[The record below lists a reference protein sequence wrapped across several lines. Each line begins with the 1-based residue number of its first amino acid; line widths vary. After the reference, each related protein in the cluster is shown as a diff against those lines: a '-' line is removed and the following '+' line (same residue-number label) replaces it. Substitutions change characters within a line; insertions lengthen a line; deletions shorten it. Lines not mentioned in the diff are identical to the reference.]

1 MSRCQPRQATVLC
14 MELPTG
20 TVEWAPGRETSVWMA
35 GDGSGDIA
43 LVLAH
48 GAGSDALHPLTVGL
62 RDELVKA
69 GTSCVT
75 FNYPYREES
84 RRWPDSPEQLLACH
98 RAVLAWVME
107 RTGEIPVLAGRS
119 MGGRIASY
127 LAADGAPVKALVLY
141 AYPLHPPGRPDRLR
155 SEHLGSISVPMLFFR
170 GSRDVFSRSDLFD
183 REVRNLET
191 TTVVDLE
198 GLDHSFR
205 GRVRMAEIVNRSI
218 AEATVAWLR
227 SVPS

>member
-1 MSRCQPRQATVLC
+1 MWT
-14 MELPTG
+14 
-20 TVEWAPGRETSVWMA
+20 A
-35 GDGSGDIA
+35 GDPHGDLV

-62 RDELVKA
+62 RDELVRE
-69 GTSCVT
+69 GVWCVT
-75 FNYPYREES
+75 FNYQYKEEG
-84 RRWPDSPEQLLACH
+84 RRWPDPPDQLLACH

-107 RTGEIPVLAGRS
+107 QTGEMPVLAGRS

-127 LAADGAPVKALVLY
+127 LAAEGAPVKALVLY

-155 SEHLGSISVPMLFFR
+155 SEHLGGISVPMLFFR

-183 REVRNLET
+183 REVRHLET

-218 AEATVAWLR
+218 AQTTVAWLR